1 MEAILAA
8 VDELQDELVALL
20 QRLIRIPTVNP
31 PGEAYEEFVAD
42 LRAVLDG
49 YGYATEVHHAPTEL
63 APLGEGLPRPNLIG
77 KLAGDGPLV
86 HLNGHYDVVPV
97 GNDWTRDPFG
107 GELRATAASTAAA
120 SADMKSGLAA
130 QIIAVEALR
139 RAGYTPNIHQSA
151 VPDEETVGVRNAGM
165 GWLVEQGL
173 LEGDAVIITEPFGPD
188 GVGIGHKGAIWGEI
202 TIFGKQAHGS
212 APQLGVN
219 AVELMA
225 RYLATLDRELRPQ
238 LETRI
243 TDYGVTPDNQRSTLS
258 FDTIRGGHAT
268 NIVPDRCTVTFN
280 RRLIPGEDLDEARRE
295 LLAPLD
301 EDQARLSRALQHP
314 ADAGERGRA
323 GRPGRATSRQS
334 ARPRTPHPHLR
345 GLRRPA
351 LRRPQRRHH
360 QLARLRPGPDRPE
373 PHRRRVHLRP
383 GPHPGH
389 EGTRADHR
397 RPDGGQ
403 VINHVRGRS
412 SLLWLLV
419 PFLLFVAAIPLA
431 NRAEP
436 VILGLPFLFFWA
448 LLAVILS
455 PLAIW
460 LAARKDPYYL
470 RDEAERTDVD

>member
-1 MEAILAA
+1 MKAILAA
-8 VDELQDELVALL
+8 VDELQDELVTLL

-63 APLGEGLPRPNLIG
+63 APLGQGLPRPNLIG

-107 GELRATAASTAAA
+107 GELADGHIYGRG

-139 RAGYTPNIHQSA
+139 ATGIRPNIHQSA

-243 TDYGVTPDNQRSTLS
+243 TDHGVTPDNQRSTLS

-301 EDQARLSRALQHP
+301 GIRHDYHELYSTQPTLVSED
-314 ADAGERGRA
+314 
-323 GRPGRATSRQS
+323 
-334 ARPRTPHPHLR
+334 
-345 GLRRPA
+345 
-351 LRRPQRRHH
+351 
-360 QLARLRPGPDRPE
+360 
-373 PHRRRVHLRP
+373 
-383 GPHPGH
+383 
-389 EGTRADHR
+389 
-397 RPDGGQ
+397 
-403 VINHVRGRS
+403 
-412 SLLWLLV
+412 
-419 PFLLFVAAIPLA
+419 
-431 NRAEP
+431 EP
-436 VILGLPFLFFWA
+436 VVRAAKRAVTALGLEPRILISAGSDYQRFVVHNAGITNSLVYGPGQTGLSHVADEHITVQDLILGTKGLA
-448 LLAVILS
+448 LIIADLMDA
-455 PLAIW
+455 
-460 LAARKDPYYL
+460 
-470 RDEAERTDVD
+470 

>member
-1 MEAILAA
+1 MKAILAA
-8 VDELQDELVALL
+8 VDELEDELVALL
-20 QRLIRIPTVNP
+20 QRLIRIPTINP

-63 APLGEGLPRPNLIG
+63 APLGQGLPRPNLIG

-107 GELRATAASTAAA
+107 GELADGHIYGRG

-301 EDQARLSRALQHP
+301 GIKHDYHELYSTQPTLVSEGEPVVRA
-314 ADAGERGRA
+314 AKRA
-323 GRPGRATSRQS
+323 
-334 ARPRTPHPHLR
+334 
-345 GLRRPA
+345 
-351 LRRPQRRHH
+351 
-360 QLARLRPGPDRPE
+360 
-373 PHRRRVHLRP
+373 
-383 GPHPGH
+383 
-389 EGTRADHR
+389 
-397 RPDGGQ
+397 
-403 VINHVRGRS
+403 
-412 SLLWLLV
+412 
-419 PFLLFVAAIPLA
+419 VAALGL
-431 NRAEP
+431 EP
-436 VILGLPFLFFWA
+436 RILISAGSDDQRFVVHNAGITNSLVYGPGQTGLSHIADEYISVQDLILGTKGLA
-448 LLAVILS
+448 LTVANLM
-455 PLAIW
+455 
-460 LAARKDPYYL
+460 
-470 RDEAERTDVD
+470 EAK

>member
-1 MEAILAA
+1 MKAILAA
-8 VDELQDELVALL
+8 VDELQDELVTLL

-63 APLGEGLPRPNLIG
+63 APLGEGRPRPNLIG

-107 GELRATAASTAAA
+107 GELHDGCIYGRG

-188 GVGIGHKGAIWGEI
+188 GVGVGHKGAIWGEI

-280 RRLIPGEDLDEARRE
+280 RRLIPGEDLDAARRE

-301 EDQARLSRALQHP
+301 DVRHDYHELYSTQPTLVSED
-314 ADAGERGRA
+314 
-323 GRPGRATSRQS
+323 
-334 ARPRTPHPHLR
+334 
-345 GLRRPA
+345 
-351 LRRPQRRHH
+351 
-360 QLARLRPGPDRPE
+360 
-373 PHRRRVHLRP
+373 
-383 GPHPGH
+383 
-389 EGTRADHR
+389 
-397 RPDGGQ
+397 
-403 VINHVRGRS
+403 
-412 SLLWLLV
+412 
-419 PFLLFVAAIPLA
+419 
-431 NRAEP
+431 EP
-436 VILGLPFLFFWA
+436 VVQAAKRAVTALGLEPRILISAGSDDQRFVVHNAGITNSLVYGPGQTPLSHIADEHITVADLVLGTKGLA
-448 LLAVILS
+448 LIIGDLLS
-455 PLAIW
+455 S
-460 LAARKDPYYL
+460 R
-470 RDEAERTDVD
+470 